1 MVNKFKRRSKY
12 RTDGVVDN
20 GPWGGYNS
28 RYEMLK
34 ANKEALE
41 ASTVN
46 SENRDHYNTRGNFRL
61 STEMDNDYSQNIRA
75 GSNDADPEMIAKYA
89 QTIKEEEAQYGEDK
103 HGMTPEERAAYNKKY
118 KSTAIPKAAKTEWTF
133 NEAYSAARAEG
144 KKDFQMLEDGK
155 WVSYSTRRADETVEQ
170 FNQSFI
176 MHTPE
181 QAARNQEVTGR
192 KRIAYGP
199 GDPLSNVERLN
210 NKQKGGFLEPPTEY
224 I

>member
-133 NEAYSAARAEG
+133 NEAYSAARAE
-144 KKDFQMLEDGK
+144 
-155 WVSYSTRRADETVEQ
+155 TVDQ

-176 MHTPE
+176 MNTPE
-181 QAARNQEVTGR
+181 QVARNQEVTGR